1 MSDSKTFLAGI
12 LLTMTMGLIFLSH
25 QVGKQMQR
33 VDELEVKN
41 LLLKISV
48 KDYQMFSLNQAASIN
63 NIMVDLKE
71 CKKNENK
78 VQSR

>member
-48 KDYQMFSLNQAASIN
+48 KDYQVFSLNQAASMN